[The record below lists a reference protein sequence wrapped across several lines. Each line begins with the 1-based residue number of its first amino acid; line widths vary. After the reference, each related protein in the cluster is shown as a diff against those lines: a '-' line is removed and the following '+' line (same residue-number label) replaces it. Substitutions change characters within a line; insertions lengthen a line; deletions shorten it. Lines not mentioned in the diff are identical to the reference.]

1 MPEHSVKGSVCSSL
15 SAFAVIPAVC
25 AVGLAAPAQADGGGY
40 IVIAGSDSTHAVET
54 TMGGSLASLSDV
66 EAYAVSHCAER
77 HGATDCR
84 VLAEGQRGCVALS
97 DNGQSFVG
105 GWGATRSAAGAAAV
119 AKVGV
124 AGANVDVA
132 RCVGDPGLISLLG
145 TSRLWPRSSH
155 ATPTPLALS
164 PP

>member
-1 MPEHSVKGSVCSSL
+1 MFKPL
-15 SAFAVIPAVC
+15 AFAVIPAVC
-25 AVGLAAPAQADGGGY
+25 AVGLAAPAQAQGGY

-54 TMGGSLASLSDV
+54 TVGGSDASLSYV

-105 GWGATRSAAGAAAV
+105 AWGATRSAAGAAAV
-119 AKVGV
+119 AKVGL
-124 AGANVDVA
+124 AGANVDIA
-132 RCVGDPGLISLLG
+132 RCVGDPGLIPPTGNSF
-145 TSRLWPRSSH
+145 W
-155 ATPTPLALS
+155 ATQ
-164 PP
+164 

>member
-1 MPEHSVKGSVCSSL
+1 MFKPL
-15 SAFAVIPAVC
+15 AFAVIPAVC

-132 RCVGDPGLISLLG
+132 RCVGDPGLISPTG
-145 TSRLWPRSSH
+145 NFSFV
-155 ATPTPLALS
+155 ATQ
-164 PP
+164 